1 MTTSLT
7 VIALIVRLKVSDK
20 TVYGDAIY
28 REKSSQNHTFS
39 VKQFT
44 NARHEY
50 NEEFHEGDLV
60 LLGGKFTLEGTKLML
75 AVEMATIMEPR
86 VDSNHKKLTWDPTS
100 IPPSKPFVNISTTP
114 SGPLTPLED
123 INFIKTQSP
132 VYSPFH
138 KTIRT
143 INFDIGY
150 SKEAKWFEML
160 NDKWSDYSSFY
171 VAGFLEGIYVTDE
184 SNTDNSTEA
193 VYAQINARI
202 IDYDSRFRQSKSLTS
217 NTSSFTSPKSTSAF
231 AKRRLTASTKT
242 KSKIITS
249 HSPIT
254 PLTSTPTIELNDNQ
268 SSDNDSIH
276 SIHSIHSDPP
286 SPNSSPIRLI
296 TPISETRQT
305 KKRRQL
311 SDLCNTD
318 EDPIDNND
326 PITPTKPKR
335 VYNRKVTKEDPINK
349 NQTTP
354 KSTTT
359 RGRKK
364 SGC

>member
-86 VDSNHKKLTWDPTS
+86 
-100 IPPSKPFVNISTTP
+100 
-114 SGPLTPLED
+114 
-123 INFIKTQSP
+123 TQSP

-254 PLTSTPTIELNDNQ
+254 PLTSTTPTIELNDNQ
-268 SSDNDSIH
+268 SSDNNSIH

-305 KKRRQL
+305 KKRCQL

>member
-1 MTTSLT
+1 MMTSLT

-160 NDKWSDYSSFY
+160 NDKWSDYSSFMLQD
-171 VAGFLEGIYVTDE
+171 FSKE
-184 SNTDNSTEA
+184 S
-193 VYAQINARI
+193 I
-202 IDYDSRFRQSKSLTS
+202 FRQSKSLTS

-254 PLTSTPTIELNDNQ
+254 PLTSTTPTIELNDNQ